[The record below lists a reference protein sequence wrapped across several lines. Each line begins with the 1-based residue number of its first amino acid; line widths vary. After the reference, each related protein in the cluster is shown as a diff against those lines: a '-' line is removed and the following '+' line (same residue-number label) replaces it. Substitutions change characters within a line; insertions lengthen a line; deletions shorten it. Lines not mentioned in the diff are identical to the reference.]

1 MAAKVNYLN
10 NKDLLVEIQKSKAS
24 YSYFLDSEYKF
35 YDAVV
40 KDREDITPELIQE
53 VKEKKAAKLMA
64 EERQRQKDAG
74 LKNHQIKVEEVTADD
89 INVSDIVWRVMTY
102 EHIPLEPERTKK
114 PKNEADLHTKLVFP
128 PFKHFILK
136 EEGLTEVGR
145 SHWEG
150 GMENGYFCQD
160 QGRMTNRLGRM
171 LMTLV
176 DRYGQRANWR
186 GYCVDQTTEALTKR
200 GWLGIND
207 ITADDI
213 IMSYEDG
220 VMKWSPIHDIYRGDF
235 EGDMFHLTTKGSGLD
250 TLITPQH
257 KIMTQRG
264 LVKVEY
270 LKESDSMIMMGEMP
284 DAAKIKTYDDSL
296 VELLAWIISEG
307 CMEYSG
313 DLLKRIQVY
322 QNPGPHW
329 DRIIN
334 CLDNLGFSY
343 STRLSKNNVV
353 NISRADS
360 KTLEP
365 YLNGKKKNISMDF
378 ILQLTHEQLE
388 LFFETMID
396 GDGWRR
402 GINASFTQK
411 DPGRIDT
418 MVIIAA
424 LLGKRSKTSYLE
436 NKVSFGK
443 LVSYYVTTFYGKTKN
458 SQKIKTV
465 DFHGGYDIKEN
476 IPTEYYKG
484 KVWCPKTS
492 YGCFLAR
499 RNGSVFLTGN
509 TYLDE
514 MKSRALLQ
522 LSAAGLQFDE
532 SRSDVPNPFAY
543 YTVMIQNA
551 FTCMLNSEKK
561 NQNIRDDILIMN
573 GVSPSMTR
581 QIDNELEQRLAEYN
595 EDHNIKPSEII
606 AIKRGA
612 FGRPAKKAKEEKPKD
627 KVKKT
632 VFTESDLWEASNRQ
646 ITRPGSPSKE

>member
-186 GYCVDQTTEALTKR
+186 GY
-200 GWLGIND
+200 
-207 ITADDI
+207 
-213 IMSYEDG
+213 
-220 VMKWSPIHDIYRGDF
+220 
-235 EGDMFHLTTKGSGLD
+235 
-250 TLITPQH
+250 
-257 KIMTQRG
+257 
-264 LVKVEY
+264 
-270 LKESDSMIMMGEMP
+270 
-284 DAAKIKTYDDSL
+284 
-296 VELLAWIISEG
+296 
-307 CMEYSG
+307 
-313 DLLKRIQVY
+313 
-322 QNPGPHW
+322 
-329 DRIIN
+329 
-334 CLDNLGFSY
+334 
-343 STRLSKNNVV
+343 
-353 NISRADS
+353 
-360 KTLEP
+360 
-365 YLNGKKKNISMDF
+365 
-378 ILQLTHEQLE
+378 
-388 LFFETMID
+388 
-396 GDGWRR
+396 
-402 GINASFTQK
+402 
-411 DPGRIDT
+411 
-418 MVIIAA
+418 
-424 LLGKRSKTSYLE
+424 
-436 NKVSFGK
+436 
-443 LVSYYVTTFYGKTKN
+443 
-458 SQKIKTV
+458 
-465 DFHGGYDIKEN
+465 
-476 IPTEYYKG
+476 
-484 KVWCPKTS
+484 
-492 YGCFLAR
+492 
-499 RNGSVFLTGN
+499 

-612 FGRPAKKAKEEKPKD
+612 FGRPAKKVKEEKPKA